1 MKLVGP
7 PTLCVTITTPL
18 KSKELTEAA
27 VESYSLQQFEK
38 KKYTKVSYIWLNLE
52 ILAHKNF

>member
-7 PTLCVTITTPL
+7 PILCVTITTPL

-38 KKYTKVSYIWLNLE
+38 KNTLKCPT
-52 ILAHKNF
+52 FG